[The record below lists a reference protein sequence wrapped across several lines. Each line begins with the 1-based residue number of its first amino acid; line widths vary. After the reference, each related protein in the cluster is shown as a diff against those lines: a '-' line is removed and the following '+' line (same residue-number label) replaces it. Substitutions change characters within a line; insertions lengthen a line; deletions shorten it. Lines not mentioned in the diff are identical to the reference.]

1 MITEIQEIIASA
13 FAAAVSAVGL
23 LKGLAYVSEKR
34 CKENGETKY
43 ATFKDVHT
51 LRSEWKDMC
60 DERHKSL
67 SDMRTESKA
76 DTVAYRTGQDMKGT
90 DLNSK
95 IDKMQREIKEEI
107 IKLGEKVDGLASG
120 IPKDRARK

>member
-1 MITEIQEIIASA
+1 MITESQEIIASA

-23 LKGLAYVSEKR
+23 LKGLTYVSEKR

>member
-1 MITEIQEIIASA
+1 MITESQEIIASA

-23 LKGLAYVSEKR
+23 LKGLSYVSEKR
-34 CKENGETKY
+34 GKENGETKY

-67 SDMRTESKA
+67 GDMRTESKA
-76 DTVAYRTGQDMKGT
+76 DTAAYRTGQETKGT
-90 DLNSK
+90 DLNVK
-95 IDKMQREIKEEI
+95 IDKMQKEIKDELV
-107 IKLGEKVDGLASG
+107 KLGEKVDGLASSKKR
-120 IPKDRARK
+120 I

>member
-1 MITEIQEIIASA
+1 MITESQEIIASA

-23 LKGLAYVSEKR
+23 LKGLSYVSEKR
-34 CKENGETKY
+34 GKENGETKY

-107 IKLGEKVDGLASG
+107 IKLAEKVDGLASG